1 MWHKVHRL
9 IDKHAI
15 YVYNYINNH
24 NLIIL
29 GLEFSKIDS
38 SKFLLSVLFKQHFL
52 SATGSN

>member
-1 MWHKVHRL
+1 MWHKVHSL
-9 IDKHAI
+9 NDKHAI

-38 SKFLLSVLFKQHFL
+38 SKFLSSVLFKQHFL